1 MVINMSEITK
11 EMAIGEIL
19 RKKPEVAQILLEAG
33 MLCLGCPSVQ
43 RESLEEATMVHGM
56 DIEDLL
62 IRINQ

>member
-1 MVINMSEITK
+1 MVINMAEITK

-33 MLCLGCPSVQ
+33 MLCLGCPSAQ